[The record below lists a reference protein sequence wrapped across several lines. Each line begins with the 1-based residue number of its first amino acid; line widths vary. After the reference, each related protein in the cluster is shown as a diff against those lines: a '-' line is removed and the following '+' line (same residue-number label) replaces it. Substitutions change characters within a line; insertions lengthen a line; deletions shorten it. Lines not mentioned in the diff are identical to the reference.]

1 MKPRPPRGLVVA
13 AGSLCVAAACA
24 SRTPAPWPAG
34 PAPVGADES
43 AVALPA
49 TGKPVLPPQA
59 AMLLG
64 LLPRRAIGAEQFV
77 AAHAEFDG
85 RGVLIAILDSGIDA
99 GLPGLRRTTTG
110 DRKLADLRDFSGE
123 GRIALAP
130 ITAEGDTVTVEGRR
144 LGGFGR
150 VVRLAL
156 PPYFG
161 GTLAEA
167 GLGAPPAADVNGDG
181 DARDRLPLVVAK
193 ASDGWFVMADTDGDG
208 SLGNEV
214 PVRDYATAA
223 ETFSFGRLT
232 LAANFG
238 SVAARPTLDLFFDT
252 SGHGSHVAGIAAGH
266 NLFGIAGFDGIAP
279 GAQLLGLKIANNAR
293 GGVSVTGAM
302 VRAIAYAADYAARGG
317 MPLVLNL
324 SYGVGNDAAAGR
336 ALIDSVLDAYAVEH
350 PDVTIVISA
359 GNDGPGISTIGF
371 PGSAEFALSACALF
385 PGVFARPPQ
394 AGGRSPDDVLGW
406 WSSRG
411 GSVQKPDLCVPGVA
425 FSNVPPWDEG
435 EEVASGTSM
444 AAPQL
449 SGAAALLQ
457 SALLGG
463 LGGPASSA
471 DLTAALK
478 ATASPI
484 PGATIL
490 DEGAGVPNVAAAWRW
505 LKAGHRGGRFAVRA
519 LDDGGGVSWASA
531 AYRRDGLASTG
542 DTLQRF
548 GIASVASPPPGRLLL
563 RSDAPWL
570 HAPDAVDLSAV
581 PVTVQLTYAAAAL
594 QVPGL
599 HVGTVWARP
608 ASDTLGGAVLGL
620 TNTVVVPYTLDRPF
634 TARQHLKAGQ
644 MARFFFRVPPE
655 AGGLSVEA
663 RSDDPDR
670 RASLFLFEPSGRPLV
685 ENPSGEVGGEPGDT
699 ARLGVRQDDL
709 RAGVYEAV
717 AVAPPNEAT
726 TIEIAAALAPARVAA
741 ANPGGVTLAN
751 AFAEQVS
758 GSVQA
763 RLLGTATREVVG
775 GRGTVRRMLPLRV
788 PDGAVKLMVDIQLDQ
803 AVWSHIT
810 DFAVS
815 LWDSA
820 GGLVAEMPLDH
831 AAGRHYLPLDSLTP
845 RRIGLELLPAFTLAN
860 DSTPWSATVTVAF
873 LLGHPVSFLETD
885 VIVPAHGT
893 VPVAWHTPASAGA
906 EGFDPFVE
914 VLLRARDRPATVYR
928 VILPSSTISAGDTR

>member
-1 MKPRPPRGLVVA
+1 MSPRPPRGLVVA

-24 SRTPAPWPAG
+24 SRTPAPWQAG
-34 PAPVGADES
+34 PAPVAVDES
-43 AVALPA
+43 AVALPVP
-49 TGKPVLPPQA
+49 GKPVLPPQA

-64 LLPRRAIGAEQFV
+64 LLPRRVTGAEQFL
-77 AAHAEFDG
+77 AANAEFDG

-123 GRIALAP
+123 GRIALTP
-130 ITAEGDTVTVEGRR
+130 ITADGDAVTVEGRR

-156 PPYFG
+156 PPYYG
-161 GTLAEA
+161 GTLDEA
-167 GLGAPPAADVNGDG
+167 SLGAPPAADVNGDG
-181 DARDRLPLVVAK
+181 DARDRLPLVVAR

-208 SLGNEV
+208 SLTDEV
-214 PVRDYATAA
+214 PIRDYATAA
-223 ETFSFGRLT
+223 ETFAFGPLT

-266 NLFGIAGFDGIAP
+266 DLFGVAGFDGIAP

-293 GGVSVTGAM
+293 GGVSVTGSM

-350 PDVTIVISA
+350 PGVTIVISA

-371 PGSAEFALSACALF
+371 PGSADFALSACALF
-385 PGVFARPPQ
+385 PGVFAKPPQ

-435 EEVASGTSM
+435 EEVAGGTSM

-457 SALLGG
+457 SAAIAGG
-463 LGGPASSA
+463 GRPASSA
-471 DLTAALK
+471 DVTAALK
-478 ATASPI
+478 ATARPI
-484 PGATIL
+484 PGATTL

-519 LDDGGGVSWASA
+519 LHSGTDTPWATA

-542 DTLQRF
+542 DTVQRF
-548 GIASVASPPPGRLLL
+548 SIAPVGSPPAPRLLL

-570 HAPDAVDLSAV
+570 HTPDAIDLGPG

-599 HVGTVWARP
+599 YVGTVWARP

-620 TNTVVVPYTLDRPF
+620 TNAVVVPYTLDQPF

-644 MARFFFRVPPE
+644 MARFFFRVPSG

-663 RSDDPDR
+663 RIADPDQ

-685 ENPSGEVGGEPGDT
+685 ESPSAEVGGELGDT
-699 ARLGVRQDDL
+699 ARLTVRQDDL
-709 RAGVYEAV
+709 LAGVYEAV
-717 AVAPPNEAT
+717 AIAPPNEAT
-726 TIEIAAALAPARVAA
+726 TVELAAALAPVRVAA
-741 ANPGGVTLAN
+741 APDGVTLAN
-751 AFAEQVS
+751 TSADPAS
-758 GSVQA
+758 ASVRA
-763 RLLGTATREVVG
+763 RLIGTAKREVVA
-775 GRGTVRRMLPLRV
+775 GRGTVRRTVPLRV
-788 PDGAVKLMVDIQLDQ
+788 PEWAVRLMVDVRVDH

-820 GGLVAEMPLDH
+820 GALVAEMPLDH
-831 AAGRHYLPLDSLTP
+831 SAGRHYVSLDSLTP
-845 RRIGLELLPAFTLAN
+845 RRIELELLPAFTFPH
-860 DSTPWSATVTVAF
+860 DTTPWSATVTVAF
-873 LLGHPVSFLETD
+873 LREDPLPFAEAD
-885 VIVPAHGT
+885 VTMPAHTT
-893 VPVAWHTPASAGA
+893 VPVAWHMPASAGA

-914 VLLRARDRPATVYR
+914 ILLRADDRPTTAYR
-928 VILPSSTISAGDTR
+928 VILPSSTMSAGDTR